1 VTALFAVLLLA
12 AAMGQEPPEPLPALP
27 LPAGGDAWAVRVETT
42 GGFTGRGTGSLSATS
57 AGDVFCVLTV
67 RCPRRLI
74 PAAHRAMSQLVRAI
88 PLVAPAPRSSS
99 STTLST
105 CSDCVTTTMTV
116 QRRDEDGEHT
126 LRYTW
131 DVSTAHAVPEEAL
144 RLRAAILG
152 LTTP

>member
-1 VTALFAVLLLA
+1 MTALFAVLLLA
-12 AAMGQEPPEPLPALP
+12 AAMAQEPPAQLPALP
-27 LPAGGDAWAVRVETT
+27 LPAGGDAWTVRVETT
-42 GGFTGRGTGSLSATS
+42 GGFTGRGTGNLTATS
-57 AGDVFCVLTV
+57 AGEVFCVLIV

-74 PAAHRAMSQLVRAI
+74 PEANRSLSQLVRAI
-88 PLVAPAPRSSS
+88 PLIAPPPRSSS
-99 STTLST
+99 STTNTT
-105 CSDCVTTTMTV
+105 CNDCVTTRMTV

-152 LTTP
+152 LTAP